1 MRDYASP
8 TPIDRYGNVLQG
20 TVPATTAIA
29 TNVNGAKVSSII
41 ALNGNTTMVE
51 VTATGTGGAVIKWI
65 GSVIGTNPHPSVTTA
80 NFDAA
85 VSENTTQR
93 FVVPQSIMGMST
105 GSVIGGYGKMSGCYT
120 LLGTLA
126 LSTANILV
134 VEK

>member
-126 LSTANILV
+126 LSTASILV